1 MSTTIRCN
9 KCGEEIEITKAI
21 QEDLEQKI
29 LKQTEAKHQFEISA
43 LKKGL
48 QEELL
53 KQEKV
58 MAEEREAL
66 TKKARTEAIEKVRK
80 EYDAKIASTK
90 EEAEEQGKQ
99 NLELQKQIKDLFKE
113 LREERGAKEKLA
125 VDFERKLMDEETK
138 IKIKARK
145 EAEEESNLKLA
156 QKDKQLADLNN
167 QLKETQRKLDQ
178 GSQQLQGEVLELQL
192 EEEFRKEFLYDEIR
206 EVPKGVRGADLIQ
219 VVKTRTGMVC
229 GTIVWE
235 LKNTKAWSPSWLAKL
250 RDDKRSLKADLAVLV
265 SSVLPPE
272 VTTFAE
278 VDGVWVCDIQLT
290 MALAHALH
298 SQLIEVAKVMAAN
311 EGKADKAELVY
322 NYLLSNDFK
331 QRLEVLVEYI
341 RGRKEEIDKEKM
353 YFNKKWEKED
363 KNIFRIVQTT
373 AGIYGD
379 LQGLVGNALPK
390 ISTLELESGD

>member
-1 MSTTIRCN
+1 M
-9 KCGEEIEITKAI
+9 
-21 QEDLEQKI
+21 
-29 LKQTEAKHQFEISA
+29 
-43 LKKGL
+43 
-48 QEELL
+48 
-53 KQEKV
+53 
-58 MAEEREAL
+58 
-66 TKKARTEAIEKVRK
+66 
-80 EYDAKIASTK
+80 
-90 EEAEEQGKQ
+90 
-99 NLELQKQIKDLFKE
+99 
-113 LREERGAKEKLA
+113 
-125 VDFERKLMDEETK
+125 
-138 IKIKARK
+138 
-145 EAEEESNLKLA
+145 
-156 QKDKQLADLNN
+156 
-167 QLKETQRKLDQ
+167 
-178 GSQQLQGEVLELQL
+178 ELQL

-229 GTIVWE
+229 GAIVWE

-390 ISTLELESGD
+390 ISTLELESGE